1 MSPAQMKATLAKVD
15 ADVRASIQHTENLR
29 RSSSILDQR
38 WAFDES
44 RCTDSRC
51 SSGCSCGRTR

>member
-1 MSPAQMKATLAKVD
+1 MSPAQMKATLAKVK
-15 ADVRASIQHTENLR
+15 ATTRESIQHAADFR
-29 RSSSILDQR
+29 RSEP
-38 WAFDES
+38 AFAIDES